1 MDGVDETNDGSTDAN
16 DDWIIR
22 LLKTR
27 HDRGGTPTSSV
38 SWYSYIWYKDCVESN
53 HGLRNN
59 TVVPESIRPA
69 VHWEHFWMHPL
80 VFWIQQHLV
89 YQHLLLLLVS
99 SFVAGDIFFVRSFV
113 IDGSFH
119 TIWFRCSLSLLPH
132 SLLRHRTKNV
142 HRSTEFDWSSLRKFI
157 FPFRH
162 EPWNNLT
169 MSGTSR
175 GLDFYCSTTEH
186 WFFLRRIIFR
196 IDTNSSMF
204 NNRDTLTKVFLVL
217 NIKLVWHFIDD
228 LWMFRSFCLW
238 LTKNEQNHCSWLMFQ
253 DPHKGN

>member
-69 VHWEHFWMHPL
+69 VHWEHFWIHPL

-175 GLDFYCSTTEH
+175 GLDFYCSTTEY
-186 WFFLRRIIFR
+186 WCFLRRIIFLV
-196 IDTNSSMF
+196 DT
-204 NNRDTLTKVFLVL
+204 K
-217 NIKLVWHFIDD
+217 FIDVQQPRYTNKSISGVEYKVGMTFYWWFMD
-228 LWMFRSFCLW
+228 VSFILP
-238 LTKNEQNHCSWLMFQ
+238 LT
-253 DPHKGN
+253 HKKWTKSLLLID